1 MYQKQSQRTKPSG
14 NKEPMALF
22 FFLAAT
28 SRTEI
33 IRAVPRLRVF
43 KLNTVVIIGLI
54 GNNGKTVIVFQ
65 IQIGFIHLSHMFHSH
80 GTLACCD
87 GHSKFIFQISIDG
100 MTGNLRG
107 QTFYLFGIEIIVVKD
122 QRNSI
127 QITQPLYVVKRCPE
141 SKSCFFGDFFIGG
154 KLGKLKNPCERNF
167 VVPRAD

>member
-14 NKEPMALF
+14 NKEIRMALF
-22 FFLAAT
+22 FL
-28 SRTEI
+28 SCRNILELEI

-100 MTGNLRG
+100 MTGNLRA

-141 SKSCFFGDFFIGG
+141 SKSCFFGDF
-154 KLGKLKNPCERNF
+154 LSAESSEN
-167 VVPRAD
+167 